1 MRRYVLMDWNIM
13 SSETLCLREQLCFP
27 SQGSFSLYSCRVA
40 DTQLLDCVQDMGTEL
55 KLFQVMER

>member
-1 MRRYVLMDWNIM
+1 MDWNIM

-27 SQGSFSLYSCRVA
+27 SQGSFSLYLCRVA